1 MGPFFPGRSLLIVCL
16 PAVAFLSVGVASVCA
31 PLLPQGDTF
40 WHLKA
45 GEWIIDHRAVPKADP
60 FSWTAAGAPWHAHE
74 WLWEA
79 LAAFSWR
86 AFGKWGLWALTAA
99 GLALAGAFSFLFA
112 ARRSGSP
119 AWALACCAAA
129 LPALAPFVSAR
140 PHVLACGFLIMWL
153 WLLDAAR
160 ERKWAA
166 ACLPLLAAV
175 WSNAHASV
183 PLGALAGII
192 LLAADALPGGRGTAV
207 RQVAGLAAGALA
219 AGLNPWGF
227 GVWKFAFEVGAHPE
241 MVNVIDEWL
250 SPDFHSPFLLPVL
263 ALGGTVFLLPRGD
276 RAARLLASGAFLAGL
291 VSARHLAVFALLW
304 PTAAAPALAARFG
317 EPGKKSLFSGAAA
330 VAAAGIVIAAFSLPP
345 PWPGEKGQDMG
356 FPVEA
361 VAFMKERG
369 LTERVFNHYTWGGYL
384 NWEGVKPF
392 VDGRADMYVLS
403 GSGVMEDYDR
413 AVGILRPPD
422 PEGVFAKRRV
432 KTVLVPAD
440 SWLAAYLSRDANWE
454 EVYRD
459 GTAAVF
465 ARRSGLPPGE
475 NFPDQKGGE
484 PACSDY

>member
-1 MGPFFPGRSLLIVCL
+1 MSLAGGKSRMAVCL
-16 PAVAFLSVGVASVCA
+16 LAVVFLSAGVASVCA

-45 GEWIIDHRAVPKADP
+45 GEWIIDHRAVPKVDP

-79 LAAFSWR
+79 LAALSWQ
-86 AFGKWGLWALTAA
+86 ASGKWGLWALTAA
-99 GLALAGAFSFLFA
+99 SLALAGAFSFLFA
-112 ARRSGSP
+112 ARRSRSP
-119 AWALACCAAA
+119 AWALACCTVALAAF
-129 LPALAPFVSAR
+129 APFVSAR
-140 PHVLACGFLIMWL
+140 PHVLAYGFLMMWL

-160 ERKWAA
+160 ERRWAA
-166 ACLPLLAAV
+166 ACLPLLAAA
-175 WSNAHASV
+175 WANAHASV
-183 PLGALAGII
+183 LLGALAGAF
-192 LLAADALPGGRGTAV
+192 LLAADALPGGRDTAV

-304 PTAAAPALAARFG
+304 PAAAAPALAARFG

-330 VAAAGIVIAAFSLPP
+330 VAAAGAIIAAFSLPP

-356 FPVEA
+356 FPVGA

-384 NWEGVKPF
+384 IWEGVKPF

-413 AVGILRPPD
+413 AAGILRPPD
-422 PEGVFAKRRV
+422 PDGVLERRGV
-432 KTVLVPAD
+432 ETVLAPGD
-440 SWLAAYLSRDANWE
+440 SWLAVYLASKEGWK

-459 GTAAVF
+459 RTAAVF
-465 ARRSGLPPGE
+465 VRRPGLPPSE
-475 NFPDQKGGE
+475 NFLGGR
-484 PACSDY
+484 